1 MYDRQMF
8 NRRLFTVLAIV
19 FVQLAGAALILP
31 ILPLFAER
39 QFNLS
44 PASVSLLVSSF
55 FIAQFFA
62 GPLLG
67 QLSDRYGRVPLLIIS
82 QLGSAASFFIMAAAG
97 SAWLLFAARVVDG
110 ITGGNIIIAQ
120 AYVTDITP
128 PEKRTEAFG
137 YIYAAFGL
145 GFIFG
150 PALGGLLS
158 AWFGSRI
165 PFVVAGAAALI
176 TAAACLMLEETV
188 HTGKAAEAPL
198 DSPTHAAGLE
208 LAARPRTIRLSPVQ
222 VMSNTPLLMILAVGF
237 IGQFGLGVMQAIFAL
252 YASAVLFRGAS
263 VDATNLGVGLL
274 LAMVGFGQFAA
285 QTWLIRPLKV
295 RFGDARLV
303 ILGNLLRA
311 AALTIFAVVS
321 SPWLAA
327 VGTLSF
333 ALGMGLTMPPL
344 QTLATRTVDESL
356 RGGVLGVFQSSVSLA
371 IILSTA
377 VAGVIFSAGVTLPF
391 WTGAVLCLAAVLPAV
406 SVMRRA
412 DQDAL
417 VPQPL
422 PCPEPCPEPSAAD

>member
-1 MYDRQMF
+1 MF

-39 QFNLS
+39 QFNLH

-67 QLSDRYGRVPLLIIS
+67 QLSDRYGRIPLLIIS

-165 PFVVAGAAALI
+165 PFVVAGAAAVA
-176 TAAACLMLEETV
+176 TAVSCLLLEETV
-188 HTGKAAEAPL
+188 KTGKTKAASSDDTAHAP
-198 DSPTHAAGLE
+198 GME
-208 LAARPRTIRLSPVQ
+208 LAMRPQTIRLSPAQ
-222 VMSNTPLLMILAVGF
+222 VMSNTPLLLIMAVGF
-237 IGQFGLGVMQAIFAL
+237 VGQFGLGMVQATFAL
-252 YASAVLFRGAS
+252 YAAAVLFRGAG

-274 LAMVGFGQFAA
+274 LTVVGMGQFAA
-285 QTWLIRPLKV
+285 QTWLIRPLKE
-295 RFGDARLV
+295 RIGDARLV
-303 ILGNLLRA
+303 ILGTLLRA
-311 AALTIFAVVS
+311 AALLIWAVVS

-327 VGTLSF
+327 AGSLFF
-333 ALGMGLTMPPL
+333 AVGMGLTMPPL

-356 RGGVLGVFQSSVSLA
+356 RGGVLGVVQSAVSLA

-377 VAGVIFSAGVTLPF
+377 IAGVIFSAGATLPF
-391 WTGAVLCLAAVLPAV
+391 WSGAILSLAAILPAV

-412 DQDAL
+412 DRNAL
-417 VPQPL
+417 ATQPL
-422 PCPEPCPEPSAAD
+422 PCPEPCPEPSPAD

>member
-1 MYDRQMF
+1 MF

-67 QLSDRYGRVPLLIIS
+67 QLSDRYGRIPLLIIS
-82 QLGSAASFFIMAAAG
+82 QLGSAVSFFIMAAAG
-97 SAWLLFAARVVDG
+97 SAWLLFAARAVDG

-137 YIYAAFGL
+137 YIFAAFGI
-145 GFIFG
+145 GFIIG

-158 AWFGSRI
+158 AWFGARF
-165 PFVVAGAAALI
+165 PFVVAGLAAVV
-176 TAAACLMLEETV
+176 TAVMCLRLEETV
-188 HTGKAAEAPL
+188 QTGRAKTTAS
-198 DSPTHAAGLE
+198 DSPA
-208 LAARPRTIRLSPVQ
+208 LASRPTLSTTQPTIRLSPAQ
-222 VMSNTPLLMILAVGF
+222 VMSNTPLLMIMAVGF
-237 IGQFGLGVMQAIFAL
+237 IGQFGLGIMQATFAL
-252 YASAVLFRGAS
+252 YAAAVLFRGAS

-274 LAMVGFGQFAA
+274 LAMVGLGQFVT
-285 QTWLIRPLKV
+285 QTWLIRPLKA

-311 AALTIFAVVS
+311 AALMIFAVVS

-327 VGTLSF
+327 SGALFF
-333 ALGMGLTMPPL
+333 AVGMGLTMPPL

-391 WTGAVLCLAAVLPAV
+391 WSGAVLSMAAVLPAV
-406 SVMRRA
+406 GVMRRV
-412 DQDAL
+412 DREAL
-417 VPQPL
+417 L
-422 PCPEPCPEPSAAD
+422 PCPEPCAEPSAAD